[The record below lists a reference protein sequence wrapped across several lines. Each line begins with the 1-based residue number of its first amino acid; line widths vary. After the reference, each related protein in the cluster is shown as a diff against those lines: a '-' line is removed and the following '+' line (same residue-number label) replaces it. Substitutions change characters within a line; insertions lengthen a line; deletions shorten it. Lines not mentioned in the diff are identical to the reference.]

1 MILGKVLLTG
11 TGSGLGKSIHNCLGN
26 VITYPMT
33 RSNRASTI
41 ASAKADKID
50 TIIHAAF
57 GSQGGYE
64 QFNIEDYFKYVD
76 DNILLT
82 KELLDIPHKRFIY
95 ISSLVVYETNIN
107 NYKTTKLYC
116 EAMVNKLGNNPLIL
130 RCPAILNQNMRKNN
144 LIKIIEDD
152 YPKISLT
159 PNSTFNYITD
169 KDIVKVINNNQ
180 IKGTLDFVA
189 SNNIQLNE
197 IVDIIGKK
205 VTYGDYTFTTPKV
218 SLPYLN
224 KTSKQVLVEFL
235 KKRKK

>member
-1 MILGKVLLTG
+1 MKTVLITG
-11 TGSGLGKSIHNCLGN
+11 TNSGLGKSIFNSLTDTTVFSLN
-26 VITYPMT
+26 RKN
-33 RSNRASTI
+33 RSIVLKSLV
-41 ASAKADKID
+41 KEGVD
-50 TIIHAAF
+50 TIVHAAF
-57 GSQGGYE
+57 SGQGGYE